1 MNGRLKAAWY
11 AVKQALIDK
20 KRAVGLRGEVEK
32 VEIVVLISQAIQSSF
47 ADITYS
53 KLAASATG
61 WNPPTMKPLDDPDI
75 LQSAP
80 DEVRDERAEII
91 VSRGGSVST
100 NGSNELILPSERNL
114 LEEGSGLMAG
124 ADAVVE
130 AASQLN
136 FTGGTASQLF
146 QLSTTVA
153 KRDEGRRRHMEEKE
167 AGGVPDLETLQ
178 KRYEEL
184 PRLTANGIVAHGSG
198 ECDYA
203 AFMDCMRRQR
213 ARESKDAEAKKK
225 KQEASTALQDAVRK
239 VNKKLADNNNKESCL
254 TVADLKTLCKFY
266 KKKGD
271 KPIPTKKEDLLVR
284 YRQCKRR
291 ISGQEGTTASISTH
305 SSRARGAAKEQ
316 TDSESDH
323 ESKSSDEDTSDEESQ
338 ESSDG
343 DESGDGDSDSEDY
356 SDSE

>member
-1 MNGRLKAAWY
+1 
-11 AVKQALIDK
+11 
-20 KRAVGLRGEVEK
+20 
-32 VEIVVLISQAIQSSF
+32 
-47 ADITYS
+47 
-53 KLAASATG
+53 
-61 WNPPTMKPLDDPDI
+61 
-75 LQSAP
+75 
-80 DEVRDERAEII
+80 
-91 VSRGGSVST
+91 
-100 NGSNELILPSERNL
+100 
-114 LEEGSGLMAG
+114 
-124 ADAVVE
+124 
-130 AASQLN
+130 
-136 FTGGTASQLF
+136 
-146 QLSTTVA
+146 
-153 KRDEGRRRHMEEKE
+153 
-167 AGGVPDLETLQ
+167 
-178 KRYEEL
+178 
-184 PRLTANGIVAHGSG
+184 
-198 ECDYA
+198 
-203 AFMDCMRRQR
+203 MRRQR